1 MAEAL
6 LLEEI
11 KASLATH
18 ARSAT
23 FTCGGSIP
31 IEPATTYTDHPSSSG
46 PIQVRFGSN
55 GVGRT
60 LSVPGSKVIS
70 QEFRELLRVSQPAT
84 FARAGE
90 EVLDEEYRKAGKL
103 DRGAFATDFCPYT
116 LGIIDTLSQI
126 LLPQTKQSKHDRSIR
141 AELYKFNVYS
151 GPSGKF
157 KPHVDTPRSEFQLG
171 SLVVSLPFDHE
182 GGQLAVRNAGSE
194 VLFDWSKSAN
204 RGDAGPCIKW
214 AAFYSD
220 CEHEVHQVTAGHR
233 ITLTYNLQLSRSRHS
248 SAKAGKYNNF
258 LPDALKGADMS
269 LYETAVAL
277 GLQCKLVPV
286 IPDGHYGY
294 DGKRDAFE
302 QTFGP
307 FESGEIHECD
317 DSEMWGQP
325 LPDSNLTW
333 INPMKKDL
341 KEVQAA
347 YVVFGNELGNLDV
360 KYSHAVMLIRIPRF
374 RHRGLPN
381 DETKSF
387 WKGEDM
393 PDPDEYAEGPDD
405 YDSEMEEY
413 EDDEESESSVDT

>member
-233 ITLTYNLQLSRSRHS
+233 ITLTYNLFVTRGLGHLAGSSSSVLEAKTLPLYKTLQTALQEPTFFRKGRVLGVWLTHS
-248 SAKAGKYNNF
+248 YAHTSKYNNF

-347 YVVFGNELGNLDV
+347 YVVVSLT
-360 KYSHAVMLIRIPRF
+360 
-374 RHRGLPN
+374 
-381 DETKSF
+381 ETEQSL
-387 WKGEDM
+387 
-393 PDPDEYAEGPDD
+393 
-405 YDSEMEEY
+405 
-413 EDDEESESSVDT
+413 